1 MRAAVAVA
9 SCALV
14 RRLPAVGLFLASA
27 AAIAARRPD
36 VFSVPQFWAEDGFE
50 WYARAYNEP
59 GVANL
64 IAPYGGYLQLFP
76 RIAGWLSQAVP
87 FAQAPLLMA
96 VLALAVQAI
105 APVFLLTDRFAGAVP
120 SRAVRWV
127 LAILVIAV
135 PNLMEV
141 HANVTNGQVH
151 LAFLAFLILVAEPVE
166 SRAWRAFDAFFLVL
180 SGLSGPFCLLLLPV
194 AALAWWHRRDRWS
207 FVRLCCVGVPAI
219 VQIALLAPRSTPPSV
234 PTSRGFAIRAPLT
247 PHGATPGNL
256 LRIFGGQI
264 VVGGLAGWH
273 AYVGLHT
280 GLFAAHPWLPALIGL
295 AGLAFLA
302 RVAWV
307 TDSFALRLLLL
318 YATLHMAAGLA
329 SPIIIGDR
337 PLWEMLAFPG
347 AGQRYWY
354 TMTLAFLA
362 TLVWS
367 VAADPRIS
375 MRAVAALLLAVLVLV
390 GMRGDWRLP
399 PRQDL
404 DFAAQADLLA
414 RSPAGKVVHIP
425 IPPAPMEM
433 VLVRG
438 CEEPRVPVVS
448 PERERRLRSRRAC
461 PDR

>member
-1 MRAAVAVA
+1 M
-9 SCALV
+9 
-14 RRLPAVGLFLASA
+14 
-27 AAIAARRPD
+27 
-36 VFSVPQFWAEDGFE
+36 E

-59 GVANL
+59 GVGNL

-87 FAQAPLLMA
+87 LARAPLLMA
-96 VLALAVQAI
+96 ILALGVQAI
-105 APVFLLTDRFAGAVP
+105 APVFLLTDRFAEAVP
-120 SRAVRWV
+120 SRALRWV
-127 LAILVIAV
+127 LAILVIAA

-207 FVRLCCVGVPAI
+207 LVRLCCIGVPAM
-219 VQIALLAPRSTPPSV
+219 VQIALLSPRSTPPSV
-234 PTSRGFAIRAPLT
+234 PTSRGLAIRAPMS
-247 PHGATPGNL
+247 PYGATPANL

-273 AYVGLHT
+273 AYVDLHDR
-280 GLFAAHPWLPALIGL
+280 LFAAHPWLPALLGL
-295 AGLAFLA
+295 AGIALPA
-302 RVAWV
+302 RAARV

-318 YATLHMAAGLA
+318 YATLHIAAGLA
-329 SPIIIGDR
+329 SPIIVGDR
-337 PLWEMLAFPG
+337 PLWEMLAGPG

-354 TMTLAFLA
+354 TMTLAFVA

-367 VAADPRIS
+367 VAADPRTS
-375 MRAVAALLLAVLVLV
+375 MRAVAGLLLAVLVLV
-390 GMRGDWRLP
+390 GIRGDWRLP

-404 DFAAQADLLA
+404 DFAAQAERFA
-414 RSPAGKVVHIP
+414 RSPAGKIVHIP
-425 IPPAPMEM
+425 IPPATFEM

-438 CEEPRVPVVS
+438 CEEPRRPVRRNTPPVPSFVAGEAGADVS